1 MEMKI
6 DIMNVEYS
14 TTEKKDFVKMQIT
27 SQLILKFGDVK
38 VAREISNTI
47 SIFEKDN
54 RELLKLIFE
63 NSKASRKSL
72 PKKSTI

>member
-6 DIMNVEYS
+6 EIRNVEYS
-14 TTEKKDFVKMQIT
+14 TTEKKDFVKLQIT
-27 SQLILKFGDVK
+27 SQLILKLGDVK
-38 VAREISNTI
+38 VAREISNTV

-54 RELLKLIFE
+54 PELLKLIFK

-72 PKKSTI
+72 PQRAE